1 MWAVIPLQC
10 PPSNGA
16 SMRPRSHKNIPQE
29 KILHRVTD
37 SALQE
42 DPLRP
47 CSRCQH
53 TPRLPSQRWC
63 RACLTEA
70 QRLRRAASRDAVRVT
85 APLMSPARVTP
96 TTLVRE
102 TPPRVPIEVCGHHAL
117 PAWPRGCGRPFPAKR
132 LGQVYCCNLHGAG
145 KSAHSA
151 ECPLWEQP

>member
-1 MWAVIPLQC
+1 
-10 PPSNGA
+10 
-16 SMRPRSHKNIPQE
+16 MRPRLYKTCHKKFSAEKSVQGVTQE
-29 KILHRVTD
+29 V
-37 SALQE
+37 SVQ
-42 DPLRP
+42 PRP

-70 QRLRRAASRDAVRVT
+70 QRLRRQQARDAVRVT
-85 APLMSPARVTP
+85 ASLMSPARVTP

-102 TPPRVPIEVCGHHAL
+102 TPPGVPMEVCGHDAL

-132 LGQVYCCNLHGAG
+132 LGQVYCCNLNGAG